1 MRDALIS
8 SDDEATD
15 VGLDYDDVSEA
26 EIFLTE
32 DIAEGLVTSSQSQR
46 CYIPNFCI
54 IFWAWSFVPIFMS
67 LIPLIYFIFKF
78 ALSVIY

>member
-1 MRDALIS
+1 MLFSSSHFLVPLLLGLDNNFGTTNGMRDALIS

-15 VGLDYDDVSEA
+15 VGLDYDDVSDA

-54 IFWAWSFVPIFMS
+54 IFWV
-67 LIPLIYFIFKF
+67 
-78 ALSVIY
+78 